1 MSLRTFLRSKVQQPV
16 KSSLWSPPSTVKDA
30 SASSDGARPT
40 SEPRYGWG
48 RPPFE
53 PMGRLL
59 ALGRERYRSALHEM
73 ATYASCMS
81 SIALESA
88 DAEATEPHWL
98 NEFLPAFD
106 AVALAFTLAKAAPAT
121 YLEIGSGESTKF
133 ARWAIRQS
141 GLQTRIVSID
151 PEPRRA
157 IDSLCTTT
165 YRGGLE
171 TAPAELYQS
180 LEAGDVLFFDGSH
193 RLTTD
198 SDVAVFFL
206 EVLPALKPGVL
217 VQIHDIYWPLDY
229 PPAWGDRN
237 YSEQYVLGACLL
249 SSPGS
254 FEVLLPN
261 TFICED
267 AELSMDLALLWRSL
281 PVPEPMRHGQS
292 FWFTKPQ
299 QGG

>member
-1 MSLRTFLRSKVQQPV
+1 MRSRWRLFSRKPRPQ
-16 KSSLWSPPSTVKDA
+16 
-30 SASSDGARPT
+30 PT
-40 SEPRYGWG
+40 S
-48 RPPFE
+48 
-53 PMGRLL
+53 
-59 ALGRERYRSALHEM
+59 RS
-73 ATYASCMS
+73 
-81 SIALESA
+81 
-88 DAEATEPHWL
+88 DP
-98 NEFLPAFD
+98 
-106 AVALAFTLAKAAPAT
+106 
-121 YLEIGSGESTKF
+121 GSYQF

-171 TAPAELYQS
+171 TAPAELYQG

-193 RLTTD
+193 YLTTN

-206 EVLPALKPGVL
+206 EVPPALKPGVL

-229 PPAWGDRN
+229 PTEWDDRN

-249 SSPGS
+249 LSPGS

-261 TFICED
+261 TFVCQD
-267 AELSMDLALLWRSL
+267 SELSTDLDPSWRLL
-281 PVPEPMRHGQS
+281 PVPEPMRHGKS
-292 FWFTKPQ
+292 FWFTKSQP
-299 QGG
+299 GGQ